1 MLFTGIVFAPYGPL
15 WRTNRKFCHSTLRS
29 FGFGKL
35 SLEPCIHEG
44 LTMIKTELQSLIE
57 KTGPSGIDLTP
68 LISNAVSNVISS
80 MSLGQRFHHQDQE
93 FHTLLDLMS
102 HGLEISVNTSILLI
116 NVFPWLYY
124 LPCGVFKELRRAEI
138 DITAFLKKI
147 IARHRATLDPEN
159 PRDFIDMYLVEML
172 AQQKSDNSEQSL
184 FSEDD
189 LFYIIGDLFIAGT
202 DTTTN
207 SVFLMTPSEKVQQE
221 IDAVVG
227 SERVPSLT
235 DKGSLPYTEAT
246 IMEVQRMTVVV
257 PLSIPHMASE
267 TTGEVR
273 PLADKIRKRC
283 RFSVLFYSILL
294 CLYSFLFCQL
304 FYCSIL
310 FNSKLFHSAPVYSIP
325 SCFIMFYS
333 FLCQSLL
340 LFYSVQF

>member
-57 KTGPSGIDLTP
+57 KAGPSGIDLTP

-80 MSLGQRFHHQDQE
+80 MTLGQRFHHQDQE
-93 FHTLLDLMS
+93 FCTMLDLMS
-102 HGLEISVNTSILLI
+102 HGLEISVSTSILLI

-147 IARHRATLDPEN
+147 IVRHRATLDPEN

-172 AQQKSDNSEQSL
+172 AQQKGDNSEESL

-207 SVFLMTPSEKVQQE
+207 SVLW
-221 IDAVVG
+221 
-227 SERVPSLT
+227 
-235 DKGSLPYTEAT
+235 
-246 IMEVQRMTVVV
+246 
-257 PLSIPHMASE
+257 
-267 TTGEVR
+267 
-273 PLADKIRKRC
+273 
-283 RFSVLFYSILL
+283 SILYMS
-294 CLYSFLFCQL
+294 LYPDVQGMCT
-304 FYCSIL
+304 
-310 FNSKLFHSAPVYSIP
+310 SAVK
-325 SCFIMFYS
+325 CNM
-333 FLCQSLL
+333 
-340 LFYSVQF
+340 SVGLVSGYI